1 MKGVCSTYPNPDLW
15 FPEMPQGKSS
25 RAAYAAMV
33 GRVNLAVS
41 MCNRCPVKTEC
52 LVEGMRLENIEHG
65 IWGGM
70 LAGERILMADL
81 EVNNITRRDAV
92 SFTEGIRRWQELSL
106 G

>member
-15 FPEMPQGKSS
+15 FPEMPQGRSS
-25 RAAYAAMV
+25 RVAYGKMV
-33 GRVNLAVS
+33 DNVSLAIS
-41 MCNRCPVKTEC
+41 ICNRCPVKTEC
-52 LVEGMRLENIEHG
+52 LAEGMALDNIEHG

-70 LAGERILMADL
+70 LASERIRLANL

-92 SFTEGIRRWQELSL
+92 TFTEGIHRWQELSL